1 MVSLR
6 AVDVF
11 AAAQRIRPAVRRT
24 ALRRSDALSRLAGA
38 DVHLKLECEQ
48 VTGSFKIRGAYN
60 VIASLPDAVR
70 RRGVVAASA
79 GNHGMGVAHAA
90 QQFGIPATIHVPSS
104 APAIK
109 REGIA
114 GFGATV
120 DDGAENFDDARRRAE
135 AAAEESGATFIH
147 PCEGDVLL
155 AGQGTVGLEML
166 EDLPGIGTLIV
177 PVGGAGLA
185 GGIAGIVRAVAPNV
199 RVIGVQTENTD
210 AMARAFL
217 SGVPER
223 TANLPTLA
231 EGLAGD
237 ADPYALELLRFAVD
251 EMLVVS
257 EESAARAIAWLH
269 EHEQLVVEGSGAVGI
284 AAMLERRIPA
294 AAAPLGVIVTGRNID
309 AARHADIIQRYGGS

>member
-1 MVSLR
+1 MLSFR
-6 AVDVF
+6 AADVF

-24 ALRRSDALSRLAGA
+24 PLRRSDALSRQAGG

-60 VIASLPDAVR
+60 VIASLPEAVR

-90 QQFGIPATIHVPSS
+90 QQFGTPATIYVPAS

-109 REGIA
+109 RDGIA

-135 AAAEESGATFIH
+135 AAARESGATFIH
-147 PCEGDVLL
+147 PCEGEVLI
-155 AGQGTVGLEML
+155 AGQGTVGLELL
-166 EDLPGIGTLIV
+166 EDLPGMRTLIV

-185 GGIAGIVRAVAPNV
+185 GGIASILRAVAPHIRIV
-199 RVIGVQTENTD
+199 GVQTENTD
-210 AMARAFL
+210 AMARAFS
-217 SGVPER
+217 SGVPEK

-237 ADPYALELLRFAVD
+237 ADAYALELLRFAVD
-251 EMLVVS
+251 EMVVVS
-257 EESAARAIAWLH
+257 EESVERAIAWLH
-269 EHEQLVVEGSGAVGI
+269 EHEELVAEGSGAVGV
-284 AAMLERRIPA
+284 AAILEGRISGA
-294 AAAPLGVIVTGRNID
+294 ADPIGVIVTGRNID
-309 AARHADIIQRYGGS
+309 ATRHAEIIERYRRS